1 MAMSEETLWTRAYGD
16 EYWADVTSPLFFS
29 LLGEY
34 LTEYVNHEGARI
46 MGYWEI
52 ANKDLLRLHKGHI
65 YFNTEVLE
73 YVFTFNP
80 KFSRTKELLNYFPEK
95 DQERVANAKTKIG
108 RRIWA
113 EIRIM
118 LLDPD
123 GMITRTDKAHKRWAE
138 SFLCKM
144 KRFDSLDLT
153 KLSDEELYVEF
164 KDMENAFL

>member
-1 MAMSEETLWTRAYGD
+1 MAMNDETLWTRAYGD

-52 ANKDLLRLHKGHI
+52 ADKDLLRLHKGHI

-80 KFSRTKELLNYFPEK
+80 KFSNTCSHSTRSSH
-95 DQERVANAKTKIG
+95 G
-108 RRIWA
+108 R
-113 EIRIM
+113 
-118 LLDPD
+118 
-123 GMITRTDKAHKRWAE
+123 KN
-138 SFLCKM
+138 S
-144 KRFDSLDLT
+144 
-153 KLSDEELYVEF
+153 
-164 KDMENAFL
+164 